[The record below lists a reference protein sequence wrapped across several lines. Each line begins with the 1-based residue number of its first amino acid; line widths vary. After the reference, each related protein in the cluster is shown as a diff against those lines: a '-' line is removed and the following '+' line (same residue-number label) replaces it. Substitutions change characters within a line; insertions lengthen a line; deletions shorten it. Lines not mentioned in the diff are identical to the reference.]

1 MLLLL
6 YVLATLWINDK
17 KNSSML
23 RLKLN
28 SIILVASWCILAAA
42 LRVSCNISLSFILG
56 QMAQYYLL
64 VLLKNCITFRREFKI
79 YEKFIP
85 TITMISS
92 SFADE
97 FLKLR
102 QLDGFAALKFF
113 SRSSNSLLIGYYSV
127 RIFIWCLLTY
137 LNLCIFCEASW
148 SSIYVFHNRMNFWV

>member
-1 MLLLL
+1 
-6 YVLATLWINDK
+6 
-17 KNSSML
+17 
-23 RLKLN
+23 
-28 SIILVASWCILAAA
+28 
-42 LRVSCNISLSFILG
+42 
-56 QMAQYYLL
+56 MAQYYLL

-97 FLKLR
+97 SLKLR

-127 RIFIWCLLTY
+127 RIFI
-137 LNLCIFCEASW
+137 
-148 SSIYVFHNRMNFWV
+148 